1 MKGTRDGT
9 GEAKGKRK
17 REGKTPEKE
26 KGKAK
31 APKESGAVLYDVPG
45 PRARRRNLL
54 LTLLFLL
61 AVGGVV
67 WWVVASLADKDQLAW
82 AKWAPFFTDPR
93 VWHTYLLP
101 ALKNTVTAAALAM
114 GIALPLGAFLG
125 VARLSDH
132 RWVRGTAG
140 PVVEFFRAIPVLI
153 LMLFA
158 NAAYAE
164 FTGISPESRPLYA
177 VVTGLVL
184 YNASVLAE
192 VVRAGI
198 LALPAGQ
205 TDAAK
210 AIGMRKG
217 QTMAYVLLPQSV
229 TAMLPA
235 LVSQLVVIVKDTALG
250 GAMLGFSELLA
261 SVRPMSAN
269 YGANTI
275 ASFTVVAVV
284 FVVLN
289 FALTSFASWL
299 ERRLRRGK
307 RSTGAVVGADA
318 VEDLAAPGEPGRTGP
333 F

>member
-1 MKGTRDGT
+1 MKKDRPT
-9 GEAKGKRK
+9 
-17 REGKTPEKE
+17 
-26 KGKAK
+26 
-31 APKESGAVLYDVPG
+31 VLYDVPG
-45 PRARRRNLL
+45 PRARRRNVLW
-54 LTLLFLL
+54 TLLFLVAL
-61 AVGGVV
+61 AAVV
-67 WWVVASLADKDQLAW
+67 WWVVVSLADKNQLEW
-82 AKWAPFFTDPR
+82 SKWAPFFTDAR
-93 VWHTYLLP
+93 VWETYILP
-101 ALKNTVTAAALAM
+101 ALKNTVIAAGLSM
-114 GIALPLGAFLG
+114 VIALPLGALLG
-125 VARLSDH
+125 ISRLSDH
-132 RWVRGTAG
+132 RAVRGAAG
-140 PVVEFFRAIPVLI
+140 TVVEFFRAIPVLI

-158 NAAYAE
+158 NAAYSE
-164 FTGISPESRPLYA
+164 FTDISPDIRPMYA

-217 QTMAYVLLPQSV
+217 QTMTYVLLPQSV

-275 ASFTVVAVV
+275 ACFTVVAVL
-284 FVVLN
+284 FVILN
-289 FALTSFASWL
+289 FALTTFASWL
-299 ERRLRRGK
+299 EGRLRRGK
-307 RSTGAVVGADA
+307 RSTGAVVGAGA
-318 VEDLAAPGEPGRTGP
+318 VEELATPGEHVGP
-333 F
+333 TDETR

>member
-1 MKGTRDGT
+1 MRRAT
-9 GEAKGKRK
+9 GDEPA
-17 REGKTPEKE
+17 T
-26 KGKAK
+26 
-31 APKESGAVLYDVPG
+31 VLYDVPG

-54 LTLLFLL
+54 WTLLFLL
-61 AVGGVV
+61 ALGAVV
-67 WWVVASLADKDQLAW
+67 WWVTAGLAAKDQLTAD
-82 AKWAPFFTDPR
+82 KWKPFLTDAR
-93 VWHTYLLP
+93 VWETYLLP
-101 ALKNTVTAAALAM
+101 ALRNTVVAAALAM
-114 GIALPLGAFLG
+114 VLALPLGALLG
-125 VARLSDH
+125 IARLSDH
-132 RWVRGTAG
+132 RLPRAAAG
-140 PVVEFFRAIPVLI
+140 AVVEFFRAIPVLI

-164 FTGISPESRPLYA
+164 FTAVGPETRPLYA

-205 TDAAK
+205 ADAAK

-250 GAMLGFSELLA
+250 GAMLGFAELLA

-275 ASFTVVAVV
+275 ACFTVVAVL
-284 FVVLN
+284 FVLLN
-289 FALTSFASWL
+289 LALTTLASRL
-299 ERRLRRGK
+299 ERRLRRGR

-318 VEDLAAPGEPGRTGP
+318 VEDLAAPGPDAPPGRD
-333 F
+333 

>member
-1 MKGTRDGT
+1 MKERPT
-9 GEAKGKRK
+9 
-17 REGKTPEKE
+17 
-26 KGKAK
+26 
-31 APKESGAVLYDVPG
+31 VLYDVPG
-45 PRARRRNLL
+45 PRAKRRNVLY
-54 LTLLFLL
+54 TLLFLIAL
-61 AVGGVV
+61 AAVI
-67 WWVVASLADKDQLAW
+67 WWVLVSLADKNQLA
-82 AKWAPFFTDPR
+82 ADKWEPFVTDSR
-93 VWHTYLLP
+93 VWTTFLLP
-101 ALKNTVTAAALAM
+101 ALKNTVIAAALSM
-114 GIALPLGAFLG
+114 LIALPLGALFG
-125 VARLSDH
+125 IARLSDH
-132 RWVRGTAG
+132 RWVRGAAG
-140 PVVEFFRAIPVLI
+140 TVVEFFRAIPVLI

-158 NAAYAE
+158 NAAYSE
-164 FTGISPESRPLYA
+164 FTDISPETRPLYA

-198 LALPAGQ
+198 LALPGGQ

-275 ASFTVVAVV
+275 ASFTVVAVI
-284 FVVLN
+284 FVILN
-289 FALTSFASWL
+289 FALTTFAGWL
-299 ERRLRRGK
+299 ERRLRRAK
-307 RSTGAVVGADA
+307 RSTGAVVGAGA
-318 VEDLAAPGEPGRTGP
+318 VEELATPGEHVGP
-333 F
+333 ADETK